1 MPARATLPVV
11 SKSPSPHKAGA
22 RDAGAGGSE
31 SLTLGNGSKQKLPR
45 CPNPVLAP
53 TPLRTRRANEICHA
67 NGSARE
73 REKEISDIL
82 LNTALYG
89 VPDPSHRA
97 RQQHPSGPFVTPQWV
112 SPLREKQPVTE
123 GISQRIKVGGAGRD
137 ARFCPPW

>member
-1 MPARATLPVV
+1 MPAQATLPVM
-11 SKSPSPHKAGA
+11 SKSPSLHKAGA
-22 RDAGAGGSE
+22 RDAQAGGSE
-31 SLTLGNGSKQKLPR
+31 SLTLGNGSKQKLPH

-53 TPLRTRRANEICHA
+53 MPLRTRRANEICHG

-97 RQQHPSGPFVTPQWV
+97 RQQHRPGLFVTAQWV
-112 SPLREKQPVTE
+112 SPLWEK
-123 GISQRIKVGGAGRD
+123 
-137 ARFCPPW
+137 